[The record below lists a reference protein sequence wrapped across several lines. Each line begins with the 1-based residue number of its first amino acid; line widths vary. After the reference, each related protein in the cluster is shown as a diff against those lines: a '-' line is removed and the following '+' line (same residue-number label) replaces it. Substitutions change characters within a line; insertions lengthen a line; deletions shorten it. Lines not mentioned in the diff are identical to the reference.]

1 MDILTFSKGLTHD
14 FGKNCKFHLSLF
26 LDKMGVEIM
35 CDDDPSRKLA
45 LLNYKNINFTKS
57 PNCIFSIRLTHDF
70 RQKLQVSSLFRNF
83 PACLS
88 LDNRGL
94 EIMFDDHLVRE
105 QALLGSRHSTSQ
117 SVSQSLIH
125 SFSQSVS

>member
-1 MDILTFSKGLTHD
+1 MT
-14 FGKNCKFHLSLF
+14 
-26 LDKMGVEIM
+26 VEIM
-35 CDDDPSRKLA
+35 SDDHPSRKLA

-70 RQKLQVSSLFRNF
+70 RQKLQVSSLFRHF
-83 PACLS
+83 PACLF

-105 QALLGSRHSTSQ
+105 QALLDFKNIDFNI
-117 SVSQSLIH
+117 VAKVV
-125 SFSQSVS
+125 FF